1 MRAAG
6 RRVKT
11 AIFLTARL
19 GSTRLPRKHLLE
31 AGGKAL
37 LSVLAGR
44 IRRAYDKE
52 IGRGDALLAVVT
64 SDEPANREF
73 ERISGEPMQVFYG
86 SKQNIPL
93 RHLQAARHFGVDAIV
108 AVDGDDILCSVDAMQ
123 VVSDSLAGGAEYTR
137 TTGLPLGMNAFG
149 YRTGFLARSVAGNE
163 QKTLETGWTY
173 IFDATRLTSHALE
186 LGFASPET
194 LRFTLDYS
202 EDYEFFRRLVEHFGP
217 GMVTANDKEIVSYV
231 LAQGLQMITDPISRK
246 YWENFQTVRAE
257 EMGRG

>member
-1 MRAAG
+1 M
-6 RRVKT
+6 KT
-11 AIFLTARL
+11 GIFLTARL

-37 LSVLAGR
+37 LTVLAGR
-44 IRRAYDKE
+44 IRHAFDKA
-52 IGRGDALLAVVT
+52 IGRGDAVLAVVT

-73 ERISGEPMQVFYG
+73 EQVSGEPMWVFYG

-93 RHLQAARHFGVDAIV
+93 RHLQATRHFGVEAIV
-108 AVDGDDILCSVDAMQ
+108 AVDGDDILCSVDAMR
-123 VVSDSLAGGAEYTR
+123 VVSDSLSAGAEYAR

-149 YRTGFLARSVAGNE
+149 YRTGFLARCVAGNE

-173 IFDATRLTSHALE
+173 IFDAARLTSHALA
-186 LGFASPET
+186 LGLNPPDT

-202 EDYEFFRRLVEHFGP
+202 EDYEFFRRIVEHFGA
-217 GMVTANDKEIVSYV
+217 GMVTASDEEIVSYV
-231 LAQGLQMITDPISRK
+231 LAQGLQKITDPISRK
-246 YWENFQTVRAE
+246 YWENFQSVRAE